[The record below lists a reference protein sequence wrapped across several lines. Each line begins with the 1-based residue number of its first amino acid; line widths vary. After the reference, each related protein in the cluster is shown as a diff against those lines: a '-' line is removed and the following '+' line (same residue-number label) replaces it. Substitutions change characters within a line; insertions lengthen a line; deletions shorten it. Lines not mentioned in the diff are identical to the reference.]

1 MTEAQTTQCEHGR
14 KGGGDLMLLA
24 LVAVVSC
31 VAGMVIL
38 GFLSNCAESAV
49 ANVLL
54 STEGCRVAQQLEI
67 KTTPAGSE
75 CRLVPTPAI
84 APRLFATPENTRVT
98 LQALFAVVA
107 TAAFIGLMVVLN
119 HVGH

>member
-1 MTEAQTTQCEHGR
+1 MTEAQTTQCEPGR

-38 GFLSNCAESAV
+38 GFLSIRAESAV

-75 CRLVPTPAI
+75 CRLVQPDMS
-84 APRLFATPENTRVT
+84 LNKDT
-98 LQALFAVVA
+98 LTLADGKHLSRALVVA
-107 TAAFIGLMVVLN
+107 WTK
-119 HVGH
+119 